1 MRARAL
7 VAQPACRAAAWSRCA
22 PARVNPTL
30 PYTDRRKPGRQVQ
43 LKDTKSVVGR
53 LRLVL
58 RLLLHLLA
66 TFFYLVIF
74 EARPRLLRRGNM
86 TG

>member
-1 MRARAL
+1 
-7 VAQPACRAAAWSRCA
+7 
-22 PARVNPTL
+22 
-30 PYTDRRKPGRQVQ
+30 VQ

>member
-1 MRARAL
+1 VCERA
-7 VAQPACRAAAWSRCA
+7 PWSLSQSAGQLPGVSA
-22 PARVNPTL
+22 PRPPTGES
-30 PYTDRRKPGRQVQ
+30 PRRQVQ

-66 TFFYLVIF
+66 AFFYLVIF
-74 EARPRLLRRGNM
+74 EARPRPLRQGIII
-86 TG
+86 G

>member
-1 MRARAL
+1 M
-7 VAQPACRAAAWSRCA
+7 
-22 PARVNPTL
+22 
-30 PYTDRRKPGRQVQ
+30 Q

-74 EARPRLLRRGNM
+74 EARPRPLRQGIII
-86 TG
+86 G

>member
-1 MRARAL
+1 
-7 VAQPACRAAAWSRCA
+7 
-22 PARVNPTL
+22 
-30 PYTDRRKPGRQVQ
+30 VQ

-58 RLLLHLLA
+58 RLLA

>member
-1 MRARAL
+1 
-7 VAQPACRAAAWSRCA
+7 
-22 PARVNPTL
+22 
-30 PYTDRRKPGRQVQ
+30 VQ

-66 TFFYLVIF
+66 AFFYLVIF
-74 EARPRLLRRGNM
+74 EARPRPLRQGIII
-86 TG
+86 G